1 MVNFSLNEIIEGL
14 KEYYSEKAAKL
25 LAKYFLEE
33 RKGFDLPII
42 AVLNGNGEYEA
53 SIAYD
58 VIKDFYEEFNNNSFI
73 GYLKENEKD
82 FRAED
87 IVARDE
93 DLILYRIE

>member
-1 MVNFSLNEIIEGL
+1 MINFSLNEIIEGL
-14 KEYYSEKAAKL
+14 KEYYSEKAAEL

-42 AVLNGNGEYEA
+42 AVLNDNGEYKA

-73 GYLKENEKD
+73 EYLKENEKD
-82 FRAED
+82 FRADD